1 MQVLIDAREKLVI
14 AWENPVTTPT
24 LAHNVM
30 QLNSTMSILNAEY
43 FHKHAP
49 TISLVWK
56 DGAIKKAYDRR
67 REFQI
72 VSIIPS
78 LPVSSYNNLC

>member
-1 MQVLIDAREKLVI
+1 MYTGMQVLIDAREKLDI
-14 AWENPVTTPT
+14 TWENPVTTPT
-24 LAHNVM
+24 LAQHVM
-30 QLNSTMSILNAEY
+30 QLNSSIHILKAEY

-72 VSIIPS
+72 VSNYFPI
-78 LPVSSYNNLC
+78 